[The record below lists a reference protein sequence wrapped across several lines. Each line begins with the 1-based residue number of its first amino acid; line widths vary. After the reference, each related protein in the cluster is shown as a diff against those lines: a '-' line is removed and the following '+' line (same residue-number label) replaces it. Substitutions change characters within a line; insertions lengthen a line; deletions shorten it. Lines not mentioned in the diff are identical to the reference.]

1 MNELQYIKNLAKE
14 NRARALRG
22 YPTEVFMKSNE
33 ELSYEGQLT
42 LPLLSLEQPVHLTN
56 ILRERFPI
64 LDGIINAPEYEQFTI
79 PKKRGG
85 NRSITAPLNKT
96 KAIQFRLNKYLQAYY
111 SLLRPAAS
119 YGFVRASQHDSTP
132 PSIMGNA
139 LPHVAQ
145 PHIYSLD
152 LKDYFTTITT
162 KQVVRLFQSELFDFN
177 KAIAQALTLLVTF
190 EGHLPTGAP
199 TSPVIANFCTLQLDH
214 ALMAFATQNEL
225 NYTRYADDMTFSSKS
240 FIDTEMRLA
249 IHHLIEAHGFH
260 INPKKIHYRHPHQQ
274 HRVTGIIVNK
284 KLNVDRK
291 YMKATRAMTHDLATN
306 GVEKATLKHFKLNPS
321 ALSTQHCQTFLH
333 HLKGRITFISQV
345 RGKDDPTTIKLKKGF
360 NAGILRGVDRITEK

>member
-1 MNELQYIKNLAKE
+1 MTELQYIQKLAKT
-14 NRARALRG
+14 NRTRAVSG
-22 YPTEVFMKSNE
+22 YSTEVFMKSNDG
-33 ELSYEGQLT
+33 LSYEGQLT
-42 LPLLSLEQPVHLTN
+42 LPLLSVEHPVHLTN
-56 ILRERFPI
+56 ILRERFTI
-64 LDGIINAPEYEQFTI
+64 LDGIINAPAYEQFTI

-96 KAIQFRLNKYLQAYY
+96 KAVQNRLNKYLQAYY

-119 YGFVRASQHDSTP
+119 YGFIRASQHDTTP

-139 LPHVAQ
+139 LPHVGQ

-152 LKDYFTTITT
+152 LKDYFTNITT
-162 KQVVRLFQSELFDFN
+162 KQVVRLFQSHLFDFN
-177 KAIAQALTLLVTF
+177 KPIAQALTLLVTF

-199 TSPVIANFCTLQLDH
+199 TSPVIANLCTLQLDH
-214 ALMAFATQNEL
+214 ALMAFATENEL

-240 FIDTEMRLA
+240 FIDTEMRLS

-284 KLNVDRK
+284 KLNIDRK
-291 YMKATRAMTHDLATN
+291 YLKNTCAMAHDLATN
-306 GVEKATLKHFKLNPS
+306 GLEQATLKHFKLAPS
-321 ALSTQHCQTFLH
+321 EVSTLH
-333 HLKGRITFISQV
+333 YQSFIDHLMGRINFICQV
-345 RGKDDPTTIKLKKGF
+345 RGKDDPRVVRMYAQFEQHLHNLMT
-360 NAGILRGVDRITEK
+360 